1 MAARFDFD
9 LDPVTFITVGAEG
22 PPGHRTF
29 FLQAAQGRQVVS
41 LLIEK
46 QQATALAEGIEQI
59 LSQLYEHVPEQ
70 VADLK
75 PAEGDLA
82 LLTPLE
88 PSFRVT
94 QMGIGVDEERRLM
107 VLVAQGGEPADEDD
121 DEDDIDLDLEARDEG
136 ARPLA
141 ADGQPLPRARFTASY
156 GQMLALAHHAV
167 DVAEHGGRPRCPT
180 CGEPMD
186 PEGHFCPR
194 RNGHHRLPEG

>member
-1 MAARFDFD
+1 MASRFDFD
-9 LDPVTFITVGAEG
+9 LDPVSFITVGAEG
-22 PPGHRTF
+22 PPGQRTF

-46 QQATALAEGIEQI
+46 QQATALAEGIEQ
-59 LSQLYEHVPEQ
+59 LLAQVFEHVPEH
-70 VADLK
+70 VEDLM
-75 PAEGDLA
+75 PAEGDLG
-82 LLTPLE
+82 LLVPIE

-94 QMGIGVDEERRLM
+94 QIGIGVDEARRMM
-107 VLVAQGGEPADEDD
+107 VLVAQGGMPRDEDD
-121 DEDDIDLDLEARDEG
+121 DDDLDLDLGDEG
-136 ARPLA
+136 ERPLA

-156 GQMLALAHHAV
+156 GQMLAMAHHAV